1 MPVAVNCCVVPF
13 TILGAGGVIPI
24 DTSVA
29 AVTVK
34 ATAGEVMPL
43 AVAVMLL
50 VPTVAEVARPL
61 VPEALLIVA
70 TEGMADAQVTEVVKF
85 WVELSV

>member
-1 MPVAVNCCVVPF
+1 MAVNCCVVPF
-13 TILGAGGVIPI
+13 TMLGAGGVIPI

-29 AVTVK
+29 AVTVR
-34 ATAGEVMPL
+34 ATDGEVMPI

-50 VPTVAEVARPL
+50 VPSVAEVARPL

-70 TEGMADAQVTEVVKF
+70 TAGVADAQVTAVVNS

>member
-1 MPVAVNCCVVPF
+1 MNEY
-13 TILGAGGVIPI
+13 
-24 DTSVA
+24 SVDSTW

-34 ATAGEVMPL
+34 ATDGEVMPL

-70 TEGMADAQVTEVVKF
+70 TAGVADAQVTAVVKF